1 MLFPMFDI
9 CGCFQ
14 HCFKKSNVILKP
26 NCNIEMLF
34 SPELDI
40 FVLTFKCNV
49 VLSFRNLALF
59 YIWIKTHWYCEK
71 VLHHP
76 SFLYILPPR
85 SQALLSSALDEQ
97 YGSSP
102 GSFLKFFNIFV
113 SALAAFL
120 FIFFLVFVPSHVC
133 LFLSHL

>member
-1 MLFPMFDI
+1 
-9 CGCFQ
+9 
-14 HCFKKSNVILKP
+14 
-26 NCNIEMLF
+26 MLF

-97 YGSSP
+97 QFSGLLYEVFQHFCFSIGCFFIH
-102 GSFLKFFNIFV
+102 FLSGLCTF
-113 SALAAFL
+113 A
-120 FIFFLVFVPSHVC
+120 C
-133 LFLSHL
+133 LFVFKSPVNLLSLTGYCIHNFPIIISLDESVKNIN